1 MVGTHQTA
9 LLPLCLGLALSPGIA
24 SARTAGGPSGL
35 PGCPALHREKSAP
48 ARDPQVH
55 VFGYELLRAGRV
67 DDAVAFFQLHVVPP
81 RSPASRA
88 TSRTSI

>member
-1 MVGTHQTA
+1 MVATHQAA
-9 LLPLCLGLALSPGIA
+9 LLPLCLGLALAPSVA
-24 SARTAGGPSGL
+24 SARSAVRPSGL
-35 PGCPALHREKSAP
+35 PGCPALHREQSAP

-81 RSPASRA
+81 RSRAMRA
-88 TSRTSI
+88 TGRTSI